1 MTAEIGAPAAGA
13 DDAADPAGGLPDAD
27 GADDVAMLVGVLVG
41 VLVGDSPGRPSMS
54 CEHPATSNGTATS
67 MAIRIDSG

>member
-41 VLVGDSPGRPSMS
+41 DSPGRPSMS